1 MDQLTLANF
10 ELNIKSI
17 LDFDYTMSV
26 DSRSSYLATCDDVS
40 IPLNDDNDKGKAKK
54 QIAWCFDLLQ
64 RNYEVNIVAR
74 SSDNSR
80 SVWIGKGMSAKEAY
94 ANLSK
99 LARSA

>member
-1 MDQLTLANF
+1 MNHLTLYNF
-10 ELNIKSI
+10 ESDIKSI

-26 DSRSSYLATCDDVS
+26 DSRSTYLATCDDVS
-40 IPLNDDNDKGKAKK
+40 IPLNDDDDEGKSKK

-80 SVWIGKGMSAKEAY
+80 SVWIGRGMSAKEAY
-94 ANLSK
+94 ANLAK
-99 LARSA
+99 LP